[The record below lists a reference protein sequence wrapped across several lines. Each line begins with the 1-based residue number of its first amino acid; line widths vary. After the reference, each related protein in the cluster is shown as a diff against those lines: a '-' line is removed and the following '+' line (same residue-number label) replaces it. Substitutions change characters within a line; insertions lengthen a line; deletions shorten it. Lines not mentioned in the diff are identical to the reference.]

1 MWWDSVLVFLQNAWL
16 PTLIAVLAAYVIGS
30 LDFAII
36 LSKGVGKS
44 DVREKGSGNAGATN
58 VLREHGV
65 KMALATTVGDVG
77 KAAIAVALAQYV
89 IFPLCG
95 APAYALHGAYA
106 AAVFAVTGHL
116 FPVFFGFR
124 GGKGVTTM
132 FGAFV
137 VIQPIIALSCFAAF
151 VTIIAISKMV
161 SVGAISAATLI
172 SVVMFIAHKYWANPP
187 LSDFQIVAF
196 TTAVVIVSTLVIV
209 KHKSNIKRILKGE
222 ERRISFKKKEGK

>member
-1 MWWDSVLVFLQNAWL
+1 MWVQSLLNLFNTAWL
-16 PTLIAVLAAYVIGS
+16 PLLISAAVAYLIGS

-36 LSKGVGKS
+36 LSKGLGKS

-58 VLREHGV
+58 VLRNHGV

-77 KAAIAVALAQYV
+77 KASIAVALAWFV

-95 APAYALHGAYA
+95 APMYALHGAYV
-106 AAVFAVTGHL
+106 AAVFVVLGHL

-137 VIQPIIALSCFAAF
+137 VIQPLIALGCFAAF
-151 VTIIAISKMV
+151 VIIIAISKMV
-161 SVGAISAATLI
+161 SLGAISAATLL
-172 SVVMFIAHKYWANPP
+172 SVVMFIGHKYWADPP
-187 LSDFQIVAF
+187 MTDLQIGWF
-196 TTAVVIVSTLVIV
+196 TAAVVIVSTLVIV
-209 KHKSNIKRILKGE
+209 KHKDNIKRLIKGE
-222 ERRISFKKKEGK
+222 ERKISFKKKES